1 MAVLAMWEVI
11 RLDTL
16 PRLKQRLEKSN
27 MVINSTINGK
37 NKIDE
42 YKETYRKHLESVNA
56 DWTYISVGGD

>member
-1 MAVLAMWEVI
+1 VI

-27 MVINSTINGK
+27 MVINSTINSK

-42 YKETYRKHLESVNA
+42 YKETYRKYLESVNA